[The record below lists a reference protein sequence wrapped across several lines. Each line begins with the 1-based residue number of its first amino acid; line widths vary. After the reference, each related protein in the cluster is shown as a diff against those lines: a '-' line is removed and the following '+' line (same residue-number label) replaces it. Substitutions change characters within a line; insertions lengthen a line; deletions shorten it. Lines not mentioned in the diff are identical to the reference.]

1 MSPGLFSLSVQPLC
15 FLSRGPIGGLI
26 SQHRIA
32 QFPGFSAVAE
42 TLGNCAAR
50 RATPPR
56 AEPAM
61 ASRNRELVHED

>member
-32 QFPGFSAVAE
+32 LLGSLSQDAKGRPKVRACRPGAVA
-42 TLGNCAAR
+42 GGAR
-50 RATPPR
+50 YGVA
-56 AEPAM
+56 
-61 ASRNRELVHED
+61 